1 MPESFDAFYGRTVW
15 NVTSAMHA
23 HAAGDSAA
31 DHAIREA
38 YARAY
43 QQWYQVGADPD
54 PEGWVLAAAR
64 QAYERRRPAAA
75 PAGAEPGPELAAP
88 PDPRSWPGLYRA
100 ETGAA
105 AAPPDST
112 TAGPELD
119 SFTLAPPPGGAGPGD
134 QDWLFTR
141 PGGAAPPPAPPEDE
155 DWMFAGPAGAL
166 PPGRPRRRGRRP
178 GGLIA
183 LAAAALVI
191 VAGVAVFAV
200 TRHPASRP
208 ASPHPAA
215 ATPQS
220 GARPAN
226 GLLGAGQTG
235 PRSAIPWSKLGEDV
249 TGWTLAAVSSAPAG
263 STGPGTITI
272 DLVDP
277 AGGRYTDQTW
287 SPAAAPQLL
296 AWSSDHTRALFALPG
311 AAAASRYELLALKT
325 GTRTALALPSDVT
338 AVGFTRPS
346 GDAVLAVAQTSARD
360 VLQRYDLTGNLQAA
374 VTRQPRQAG
383 QGDLQPGCSELACA
397 VSSPDGIFDVWGIRG
412 GAMQVI
418 SNAGGK
424 ARTLRVPGG
433 GSSCVPLTWWDSS
446 TVLASCQSPADAL
459 WLVPSSGAAPTR
471 LAAGTAGQ
479 AGAGV
484 LTGAWHAAGTSYV
497 TVTSTRQCA
506 RSSAGTGG
514 LTLRRLQS
522 GGSQKISI
530 PGSTGNRDQ
539 VVSAAAGR
547 LLVLAQ
553 TSCPGSASLLAVNPA
568 SGKATTLLAARAGQA
583 GVLAAAPDGNGLV
596 APGR

>member
-23 HAAGDSAA
+23 HAGGDSAA

-43 QQWYQVGADPD
+43 QQWYQVGAEPD
-54 PEGWVLAAAR
+54 PQGWVLAAAR
-64 QAYERRRPAAA
+64 QAYERRRPAQAR
-75 PAGAEPGPELAAP
+75 AGAEPGPEYTAP

-100 ETGAA
+100 ETGATA
-105 AAPPDST
+105 APDST
-112 TAGPELD
+112 IAGPGLD
-119 SFTLAPPPGGAGPGD
+119 SFTLAPPA
-134 QDWLFTR
+134 
-141 PGGAAPPPAPPEDE
+141 GGAAPPDDPDWMFAGPGGAPPGDP

-166 PPGRPRRRGRRP
+166 PPGRPPRRGRRS

-200 TRHPASRP
+200 TRHSPSRP
-208 ASPHPAA
+208 ASLHPAA
-215 ATPQS
+215 TTPQS
-220 GARPAN
+220 SSQPAN
-226 GLLGAGQTG
+226 GLLGPGQTG

-249 TGWTLAAVSSAPAG
+249 TGWTLAVTSSAPAG
-263 STGPGTITI
+263 STGAGTITV

-277 AGGRYTDQTW
+277 AGGVYTDQTW
-287 SPAAAPQLL
+287 TPAAAPQLL

-311 AAAASRYELLALKT
+311 AAAASRYELLALDT
-325 GTRTALALPSDVT
+325 GTRTALPLPSGVT

-346 GDAVLAVAQTSARD
+346 GDAVLAVEQTSARD
-360 VLQRYDLTGNLQAA
+360 VLQRYNLTGHLQAT

-412 GAMQVI
+412 GLMQVI
-418 SNAGGK
+418 SNGGGK
-424 ARTLRVPGG
+424 ARTLRVPGS
-433 GSSCVPLTWWDSS
+433 GSPSCVPLTWWDST
-446 TVLASCQSPADAL
+446 TVLASCQGSGQSSAGAL
-459 WLVPSSGAAPTR
+459 WLVPSSGAAPSR
-471 LAAGTAGQ
+471 LAAGTAGP
-479 AGAGV
+479 AGTGV

-506 RSSAGTGG
+506 GPAAGTGG

-522 GGSQKISI
+522 GGSQKIQI

-553 TSCPGSASLLAVNPA
+553 TSCPGSASLLALNPA
-568 SGKATTLLAARAGQA
+568 SGRATTLLAARAGQA
-583 GVLAAAPDGNGLV
+583 GVVAAAPDGNGLI